1 MSHAKYSIKGESCI
15 LNVLTKE
22 LIVSGSYCSATC
34 KFNRKLEILFLL
46 PLCFLF
52 SAKWNLI
59 SKAVVLTSQQTV
71 LLEKKV
77 SRLLFTIRQGS
88 FILDN
93 DFMQ

>member
-1 MSHAKYSIKGESCI
+1 MSHSKYSIKGESCI
-15 LNVLTKE
+15 LNLLTKE
-22 LIVSGSYCSATC
+22 LIVNDSYCSATS

-59 SKAVVLTSQQTV
+59 SKALVLTSQQTV

-88 FILDN
+88 FLLDN